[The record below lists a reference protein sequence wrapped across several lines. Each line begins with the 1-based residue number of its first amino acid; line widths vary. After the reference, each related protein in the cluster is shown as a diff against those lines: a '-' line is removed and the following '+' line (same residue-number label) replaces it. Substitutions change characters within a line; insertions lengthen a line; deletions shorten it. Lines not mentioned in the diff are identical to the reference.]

1 MVQYVN
7 HVVLRIDHKP
17 FFPLLC
23 DGTLEM
29 SSHHGPIQSPADP
42 RHQVFLPVQMTT
54 TQESSRVA
62 LITGGASGIGR
73 RIAEGLALQRGI
85 SVYIVDKDAS
95 AAAEVALAI
104 SAAGGRAKSCV

>member
-1 MVQYVN
+1 MD
-7 HVVLRIDHKP
+7 RFEIA
-17 FFPLLC
+17 
-23 DGTLEM
+23 
-29 SSHHGPIQSPADP
+29 PIKAPS
-42 RHQVFLPVQMTT
+42 FSPVQMTTT

-95 AAAEVALAI
+95 AASEVALAI
-104 SAAGGRAKSCV
+104 GAAGGRAKSCVVDLRDCAALQKALPELTAEFGVPDIVIN